1 MRTPDGKGKGRPPE
15 AARGGGQP
23 RPDPLAE
30 ALDVNRDGVIDTE
43 ELAGAE
49 KLLQKLDRDGDGKLS
64 REEATGRKGGGK
76 GGERRQK

>member
-1 MRTPDGKGKGRPPE
+1 
-15 AARGGGQP
+15 
-23 RPDPLAE
+23 
-30 ALDVNRDGVIDTE
+30 VNRDGVIDTE